1 MSYMHSFTDVEP
13 PVRYDAVAWASV
25 HIEESS
31 DNATWTEVDVQAL
44 AADPNP
50 ATPTPVNISVTSS
63 LETGFFR
70 FRFEDAGGTL
80 SPYTGSVPSPGL
92 AEASDLLPSIA
103 DVALRLRT
111 RTVGTTQVT
120 GGLGADTGPAEVT
133 TFDDT
138 TRPTATEVQRV
149 IETAYDVLIGR
160 IIVAPELI
168 PAQVRGTFRQAVAA
182 YASLLVEWSFFRE
195 TYDDALALREQA
207 QIDTAIVSV
216 NAGVEVDQGTRV
228 PTFGVV
234 KLTTDRTPP
243 SMVSPY
249 DLIQGIDF

>member
-50 ATPTPVNISVTSS
+50 ATPTPVNISVQSD
-63 LETGFFR
+63 LEAGYFR
-70 FRFEDAGGTL
+70 FRFEDATAVL
-80 SPYTGSVPSPGL
+80 SPYTGSVASPSVS
-92 AEASDLLPSIA
+92 SDLLPGIA

-111 RTVGTTQVT
+111 RTVGTSQL
-120 GGLGADTGPAEVT
+120 GSGLGADTGPAELT

-138 TRPTATEVQRV
+138 TRPTSTEVQRI

-195 TYDDALALREQA
+195 TYDDALALREQTG
-207 QIDTAIVSV
+207 IDTAIVSV